1 MYCKKVKNTAF
12 LLFWK
17 HVILFFV
24 LELHFSAKIGNEMSA
39 KLRSWQLIFI
49 NCPAYLVLE
58 KKPLSIVQL
67 VIMIWEISPSG
78 QNTKSSLLPMMHESF
93 INKFPH
99 MRIVASA
106 FLLSCLL
113 LHQLAYSYSS
123 CQLCGIDILKADA
136 TRISS
141 AVVYNW
147 CVYDATC
154 TCTCSCWTT
163 I

>member
-1 MYCKKVKNTAF
+1 MNMYCRKVKNTSF
-12 LLFWK
+12 LLLWK

-24 LELHFSAKIGNEMSA
+24 LEPHFSAKIGNEMSA
-39 KLRSWQLIFI
+39 ELRSRQLIFI

-113 LHQLAYSYSS
+113 LMILLAE
-123 CQLCGIDILKADA
+123 I
-136 TRISS
+136 
-141 AVVYNW
+141 N
-147 CVYDATC
+147 CVESIFSKQMQPESVALLLHKIKVFC
-154 TCTCSCWTT
+154 
-163 I
+163 